1 MLIHVGRSGQ
11 QLGTFS
17 PEQTRAALASGQLRP
32 DDIAWHEGLA
42 DWVPLGSLVA
52 LLAPPPV
59 AAEAARVERPAAS
72 PVSGAQPSRSASAAP
87 GGQKPANGSPWK
99 RRIIL
104 WAVLAM
110 IAGITVPLVPEARSR
125 LALAL
130 HGEKAQ
136 SLVAVCI
143 LYASEHEGGFPAQ
156 LEDLVKEKYVAG
168 ESLRCPFGKDDS
180 PVGYHYYGNGV
191 KHDTSGRKALL
202 ITKSAD
208 GAGKRLVAYADGTVE
223 SVLLPSVPP
232 AK

>member
-1 MLIHVGRSGQ
+1 MLIHIGRSGQ

-17 PEQTRAALASGQLRP
+17 PEQIRAALASGQLRP

-42 DWVPLGSLVA
+42 DWAPLGSLVA

-59 AAEAARVERPAAS
+59 APAS
-72 PVSGAQPSRSASAAP
+72 PVMAAQPARSASAAP
-87 GGQKPANGSPWK
+87 KEQKPAKGSPWK

-130 HGEKAQ
+130 HGKKAQ
-136 SLVAVCI
+136 SLAAACT
-143 LYASEHEGGFPAQ
+143 LYASQHEGGFPAQ
-156 LEDLVKEKYVAG
+156 LEDLVKEKYVSG

-191 KHDTSGRKALL
+191 KRDTSGRKALL